1 MRENILRFAVALGGF
16 LIFAGIIMVGVF
28 ALFSLDVVD
37 VSALENQEYPIS
49 PLWILVVVGVFDLAA
64 GIILRRK

>member
-1 MRENILRFAVALGGF
+1 MHENILRFAVALGGF

>member
-1 MRENILRFAVALGGF
+1 MRENIVRLAVALGGF

-28 ALFSLDVVD
+28 ALVFLDVVD
-37 VSALENQEYPIS
+37 VIALENQEYPIS

>member
-1 MRENILRFAVALGGF
+1 MRENIVRFAVALGGL

-28 ALFSLDVVD
+28 ALVFLDIVD
-37 VSALENQEYPIS
+37 VIALETQEYPIS

>member
-1 MRENILRFAVALGGF
+1 MRENILRFAVALGGL

-28 ALFSLDVVD
+28 ALVVLDVVD

>member
-1 MRENILRFAVALGGF
+1 MRENIVRFAVALGGL

-28 ALFSLDVVD
+28 ALVFLDIVD
-37 VSALENQEYPIS
+37 ISALENQEYPIS
-49 PLWILVVVGVFDLAA
+49 PLWILVGVGIFDLAA